1 MMKKSIAI
9 VFSIL
14 CLFCSCTKDSNG
26 SLTGKWEWVK
36 SSGGISGRLQTPAS
50 TGKNVYLEIS
60 SNRIKSFENGN
71 LVLDYE
77 YSIQTKKSLLTN
89 VEQEMIVDNQN
100 NNIPQTFI
108 VKGTTL
114 YLNDECFDCYQSVY
128 LRR

>member
-26 SLTGKWEWVK
+26 SLIGKWEWVK

-60 SNRIKSFENGN
+60 SNRIKSYENGN
-71 LVLDYE
+71 LVLDYG
-77 YSIQTKKSLLTN
+77 YSIQTKKSILDK
-89 VEQEMIVDNQN
+89 VEKQMIVPTQN
-100 NNIPQTFI
+100 CCISHSFI
-108 VKGTTL
+108 VAGTTL
-114 YLNDECFDCYQSVY
+114 YLNEECFDCYGSVY

>member
-1 MMKKSIAI
+1 MRKSITI

-14 CLFCSCTKDSNG
+14 CLFCSCTKDSIG

-71 LVLDYE
+71 LALDYE

-89 VEQEMIVDNQN
+89 LEQEMIVDNQN